1 MNCYTAATP
10 TGLQS
15 MTQTTPRAARL
26 EWLWTLCLVLL
37 PALVLVLLRG
47 VDANWD
53 LRNYHLYNPHAWL
66 TGRAAIDIAP
76 AQLQTWINPMLD
88 VPLYLLATSGLDARW
103 TSVWLTLPF
112 AFAIWMLLRLQV
124 ALSPIAP
131 TRTSQGVLALL
142 ALTGAATYSI
152 TGNSMNDGF
161 VAAAILGALVLVLVP
176 ENASHRR
183 WLLAGLIAGTMMG
196 LKLTAG
202 IYCLALACTA
212 LVVGPWKERVLRLS
226 ALGVGGVIGFI
237 ASYGYWGWRLFKL
250 YGNPFFPYYNNFFK
264 SPELRFL
271 DYADSRFRVHG
282 LGEALLVPF
291 ELLRRSRI
299 YSEPYLKDPRLLIG
313 FLGLIAFYILV
324 RKYQPALK
332 QRAAML
338 LVFFISAMLIW
349 ALQYGIYRY
358 AATLELIGSLTLV
371 LLLSYLPRWR
381 KLALVLALLLVTA
394 ATKRPNWGHSHDA
407 APMFGIPPAP
417 VDANAMVLIADE
429 EPVAFMALGMPP
441 SVPMVAVSN
450 SILSPAYCSGMQQRA
465 KQAIEAHRGPFWLL
479 AEDGAA
485 AARGQVILGDFYGMR
500 RIGQCLDYPSSLRTA
515 RLCPLER
522 VAGIRACPEAR
533 GAEIR

>member
-1 MNCYTAATP
+1 MTESTP
-10 TGLQS
+10 G
-15 MTQTTPRAARL
+15 AARL
-26 EWLWTLCLVLL
+26 EWLWTLSLVLL

-76 AQLQTWINPMLD
+76 AQLQTWHNPMLD
-88 VPLYLLATSGLDARW
+88 VPLYLLATSGLDTRW

-112 AFAIWMLLRLQV
+112 AFAVWMLLRLQV
-124 ALSPIAP
+124 ALSPIVP

-152 TGNSMNDGF
+152 IGNSMNDGF

-183 WLLAGLIAGTMMG
+183 WMLAGLIAGAMMG
-196 LKLTAG
+196 LKLTASA
-202 IYCLALACTA
+202 YCLALACTA
-212 LVVGPWKERVLRLS
+212 LVVGPWKDRLLRLS

-282 LGEALLVPF
+282 LSEALLVPF

-313 FLGLIAFYILV
+313 FLGLISFYVLA
-324 RKYQPALK
+324 RKYHPAHK

-338 LVFFISAMLIW
+338 CAFFISAMLVW

-381 KLALVLALLLVTA
+381 KLALVAALLLVTA

-407 APMFGIPPAP
+407 APMFGIQP
-417 VDANAMVLIADE
+417 VPIEKEAMVLIAGDD
-429 EPVAFMALGMPP
+429 PVAFMALGMPP

-450 SILSPAYCSGMQQRA
+450 SILSPVDCSGMQLRA
-465 KQAIEAHRGPFWLL
+465 KRAIESFHGTYWLL
-479 AEDGAA
+479 AEDGIAA
-485 AARGQVILGDFYGMR
+485 ERGEAILRDFYGMR
-500 RIGQCLDYPSSLRTA
+500 RAGQCWDYPSSLLTA
-515 RLCPLER
+515 RLCPQKR
-522 VAGIRACPEAR
+522 VTGIKACPEET
-533 GAEIR
+533 GAAP